1 MPCESWSALLERYRA
16 SVKAYNDAV
25 ADLDAVPGAQFNKS
39 WHRAET
45 ARTEVGVSRAALL
58 HHQDQ
63 HRCLTGDVGA
73 EPEPVFQSSEDWVLG
88 DQGQPGG

>member
-1 MPCESWSALLERYRA
+1 MPCLNWSALLERYRS

-25 ADLDAVPGAQFNKS
+25 GDLDRVPGARFNEA

-58 HHQDQ
+58 HHEHQ
-63 HRCLTGDVGA
+63 HRCLTGEVVA
-73 EPEPVFQSSEDWVLG
+73 EPEPVFQSSEEWVLG
-88 DQGQPGG
+88 DQGQSGG

>member
-1 MPCESWSALLERYRA
+1 MPCHIWSALLERYRL

-25 ADLDAVPGAQFNKS
+25 ADLGSAPGPQFNES

-58 HHQDQ
+58 HHEHM
-63 HRCLTGDVGA
+63 HRCQTGEVVA
-73 EPEPVFQSSEDWVLG
+73 EPEPVVQSTEEWVLG
-88 DQGQPGG
+88 DQGQSGG